1 MVTFFHLPPSEVPLM
16 KLLSHSLRDHSG
28 FSSHFWKA
36 GLCLK
41 FSDTLFRSIVIE
53 FASKSAV
60 PYMAAEEFL
69 SICKKKK
76 REFCVCVF
84 CFLASVNVNDSLG
97 WKFFVK
103 FKGFLFLQLI

>member
-1 MVTFFHLPPSEVPLM
+1 MVTYFHLPPSEVPLM

-28 FSSHFWKA
+28 FSSHFLKA

-60 PYMAAEEFL
+60 PYMGAEDFFQFA
-69 SICKKKK
+69 K
-76 REFCVCVF
+76 RERGSFVCVCV
-84 CFLASVNVNDSLG
+84 CFVFWLL
-97 WKFFVK
+97 
-103 FKGFLFLQLI
+103 

>member
-76 REFCVCVF
+76 REFCVCVCVLFSGF
-84 CFLASVNVNDSLG
+84 C
-97 WKFFVK
+97 KCK
-103 FKGFLFLQLI
+103 